1 MENKIGS
8 VKIDGV
14 VSDSVLIAE
23 VIEYAC
29 KNGPYSYFELIENIS
44 ERVMECQKGEV
55 SIDTLING
63 RNPEKH
69 LDVIVRNSKF
79 FKDYFNSVENDEY
92 HSIETSWTMKI
103 PDSNNDD
110 SDEEGETD
118 ILDDEDC
125 WVQNMKA
132 DIEKEKIKE
141 EKEELRKKAR
151 EK

>member
-8 VKIDGV
+8 IKIDGV

-110 SDEEGETD
+110 SDEED
-118 ILDDEDC
+118 KILGWWWWRLLGPEYESRHRERE
-125 WVQNMKA
+125 NKR
-132 DIEKEKIKE
+132 
-141 EKEELRKKAR
+141 RKR
-151 EK
+151 RT

>member
-8 VKIDGV
+8 IKIDGV

-79 FKDYFNSVENDEY
+79 FKDYFNSVENDEC

-110 SDEEGETD
+110 SDEED
-118 ILDDEDC
+118 KFWADDDEDC

-141 EKEELRKKAR
+141 EKEELRKKT
-151 EK
+151 K

>member
-79 FKDYFNSVENDEY
+79 FKDYFNLV
-92 HSIETSWTMKI
+92 
-103 PDSNNDD
+103 
-110 SDEEGETD
+110 
-118 ILDDEDC
+118 
-125 WVQNMKA
+125 
-132 DIEKEKIKE
+132 
-141 EKEELRKKAR
+141 
-151 EK
+151 